1 VWDHR
6 QAISAHLPVAPPRYR
21 NPFPEAVARL
31 QPKALLK
38 LTSLAPAAALASA
51 LVVAQATGCDAP
63 ARPAPERAV
72 APKAERPHVLVAVVD
87 ACRADK
93 FGAYGFERPTTPEF
107 DALAAEPDSV
117 LFSKQFSQAPHTR
130 ASTASLF
137 TGVYPFQHGV
147 FNEDDLT
154 PQLRDGGRYR
164 GRLVA
169 EAYDTL
175 AERFSAG
182 GYRTLA
188 TTSNPVIAGRFG
200 YDQGFDEYHDPGKS
214 VPTDEALVDE
224 AVAFLARSPAPGFV
238 YVHATGCHNP
248 IEPERRDADYLARFG
263 GGYDQAAMAERGL
276 DPASP
281 KLKFVL
287 RKRRQQLDTETVG
300 YLNTTYESLVRH
312 IDRTV
317 VARLVAGLRQ
327 GNLYD
332 RTLLVITSDH
342 GEELLEHGEYTH
354 GRSVWNEV
362 LHVPLVVKFPRDRKP
377 ARLPAKVERV
387 TQTVDLYP
395 GLLRAAGLEVG
406 AGISG
411 HDLFDPDAKR
421 ELAYAQAP
429 GVWALIDYPNKVV
442 VSERARRARLFDLAA
457 DPRERADQAQSR
469 PDELRRLV
477 RVGEGL
483 RELLPKIGAA
493 QAESELTLDPATIEQ
508 LRSLGYIQ

>member
-1 VWDHR
+1 V
-6 QAISAHLPVAPPRYR
+6 L
-21 NPFPEAVARL
+21 
-31 QPKALLK
+31 
-38 LTSLAPAAALASA
+38 AAALAIGCA
-51 LVVAQATGCDAP
+51 GPDKVAPGRSTP
-63 ARPAPERAV
+63 ARAAPPAA
-72 APKAERPHVLVAVVD
+72 RPHVLVAVLD

-107 DALAAEPDSV
+107 DALAAEPDSA
-117 LFSKQFSQAPHTR
+117 LFLKQFSQAPHTR

-154 PQLRDGGRYR
+154 PKLKDGGRYR
-164 GRLVA
+164 GRVVA

-200 YDQGFDEYHDPGKS
+200 YSQGFDEYRDPGKS
-214 VPTDEALVDE
+214 VPTDEELIDQ
-224 AVAFLARSPAPGFV
+224 AVEFLAGASRPGFV
-238 YVHATGCHNP
+238 YVHVTGCHNP
-248 IEPERRDADYLARFG
+248 IEPERRDAEYLARFG
-263 GGYDQAAMAERGL
+263 GEFDAAALVKRGL

-287 RKRRQQLDTETVG
+287 RKQRQKLEPAAVG
-300 YLNTTYESLVRH
+300 YLHLVYESLVRH

-317 VARLVAGLRQ
+317 VARLVAGLRRSD
-327 GNLYD
+327 LYD
-332 RTLLVITSDH
+332 RTLVVITSDH
-342 GEELLEHGEYTH
+342 GDELLEHGDYTH

-362 LHVPLVVKFPRDRKP
+362 LQVPLVVKFPKAGKP
-377 ARLPAKVERV
+377 ARLPARVERV

-395 GLLRAAGLEVG
+395 ALLRAAGLEVG
-406 AGISG
+406 EGISG
-411 HDLFDPDAKR
+411 HDLFDPDAQR

-429 GVWALIDYPNKVV
+429 GVWTLIEFPSKVI

-457 DPRERADQAQSR
+457 DPRERADQAQER

-483 RELLPKIGAA
+483 RELLPKVGAA
-493 QAESELTLDPATIEQ
+493 QAESELTLDPETIEQ